1 MKAEDKLKAHEA
13 KLEGETQDS
22 TKALANANK
31 AVKAA
36 KEALEKAHADTA
48 AAESSA
54 KEAKAKEADAVK

>member
-1 MKAEDKLKAHEA
+1 
-13 KLEGETQDS
+13 
-22 TKALANANK
+22 LANANK